1 VDRRLHVT
9 YLSRRLNHFTG
20 MAASDLQ
27 LAAGRSLASDL
38 RDIRKKHGVDR
49 KVVLDSTRLADDV
62 IDQLEEDVLLNHP
75 AFNKVYLRSLLCAYG
90 DAIGLVREDV
100 LSALEAVYD
109 GTYSGAL
116 GRLYLDHEQMSAS
129 EAESA
134 DASLETDVQVAAE
147 KGSLEQENPNVPART
162 DSDTSPGN
170 SDLELESESNSDLSE
185 RMPGEDDIDSRRHED
200 RPNPKEVPEP
210 KDVLNPEDQSR
221 PHEPSGILDSM
232 PGLIQRMNAWGRDR
246 KTFLL
251 PNMNGVS
258 MALLV
263 GGAFIVLVWLAVS
276 TLRGLSVSQ
285 EVPAAAAD
293 STLKAH
299 SVPPP
304 PIVLPDSLTGAII
317 AATEPLDPIRVTV
330 DRDLRKPYWVEF
342 QDTIRFVFRDRLL
355 LEREVDHTRVLV
367 DDFALPQKWLLEPG
381 PLDITRQRVQSWLD
395 SLVAAGA
402 PPQREAA
409 PFSMPPDSP

>member
-1 VDRRLHVT
+1 VDRRLLVT
-9 YLSRRLNHFTG
+9 YLPRRLNHFTG

-90 DAIGLVREDV
+90 DAIGLDREDV

-109 GTYSGAL
+109 GTYNGAL
-116 GRLYLDHEQMSAS
+116 GRVFLAHEQMSAS

-134 DASLETDVQVAAE
+134 DASPGTDVQVTAE
-147 KGSLEQENPNVPART
+147 KGSHEQDNPNVPAGT
-162 DSDTSPGN
+162 GLDSSPVAP
-170 SDLELESESNSDLSE
+170 DLELELESNVDPSE
-185 RMPGEDDIDSRRHED
+185 GMPGEDDIDSRRHED
-200 RPNPKEVPEP
+200 RPNPKEVFEP
-210 KDVLNPEDQSR
+210 KDVLNPEDQPR
-221 PHEPSGILDSM
+221 PHDPSGTVDSM

-293 STLKAH
+293 STLEARSIK
-299 SVPPP
+299 PP

-409 PFSMPPDSP
+409 SFSMPPDSP

>member
-1 VDRRLHVT
+1 MDRRLLVT
-9 YLSRRLNHFTG
+9 YLPRRLNHFTG

-109 GTYSGAL
+109 GTYNGAL
-116 GRLYLDHEQMSAS
+116 GRVFLAHEQMSAS
-129 EAESA
+129 ESESA
-134 DASLETDVQVAAE
+134 DASPETDVQVAAE
-147 KGSLEQENPNVPART
+147 KGSHEQDNPNVTAGT
-162 DSDTSPGN
+162 ALDSSPVAPDF
-170 SDLELESESNSDLSE
+170 DLESNVDPSE

-200 RPNPKEVPEP
+200 RPNPKEVFEP
-210 KDVLNPEDQSR
+210 KDVLNPEDQPR

-232 PGLIQRMNAWGRDR
+232 PGLIQRMNTWGRDR

-293 STLKAH
+293 STLEAR

>member
-1 VDRRLHVT
+1 MDRRLLVT
-9 YLSRRLNHFTG
+9 YLPRRLNHFTG

-90 DAIGLVREDV
+90 DAIGLDREDV

-109 GTYSGAL
+109 GTYNGAL
-116 GRLYLDHEQMSAS
+116 GRVFLAHEQMSAS

-134 DASLETDVQVAAE
+134 DASPETDVQVAAE
-147 KGSLEQENPNVPART
+147 KGSHEQDNPNVTAGT
-162 DSDTSPGN
+162 ALDSSPVAP
-170 SDLELESESNSDLSE
+170 DFELESNVDPSE

-200 RPNPKEVPEP
+200 RPNPKEVFEP
-210 KDVLNPEDQSR
+210 KDVLNPEDQPR
-221 PHEPSGILDSM
+221 PHDPSGTVDSM
-232 PGLIQRMNAWGRDR
+232 PGLIQRMNTWGRDR

-293 STLKAH
+293 STLEAR
-299 SVPPP
+299 SIPPP

-381 PLDITRQRVQSWLD
+381 PLDITRERVQSWLD

-409 PFSMPPDSP
+409 SFSMPPDSP

>member
-1 VDRRLHVT
+1 MDRRLLVT
-9 YLSRRLNHFTG
+9 YLPRRLNHFTG

-109 GTYSGAL
+109 GTYNGAL
-116 GRLYLDHEQMSAS
+116 GRVFLAHEQMSAS
-129 EAESA
+129 ESESA
-134 DASLETDVQVAAE
+134 DASPETDVQVAAE
-147 KGSLEQENPNVPART
+147 KGSHEQDNPNVTAGT
-162 DSDTSPGN
+162 ALDSSPVAPDF
-170 SDLELESESNSDLSE
+170 DLESNVDPSE

-200 RPNPKEVPEP
+200 RPNPKEVFEP
-210 KDVLNPEDQSR
+210 KDVLNPEDQPR
-221 PHEPSGILDSM
+221 PHDPSGTVDSM
-232 PGLIQRMNAWGRDR
+232 PGLIQRMNTWGRDR

-293 STLKAH
+293 STLEAR

-381 PLDITRQRVQSWLD
+381 SLDITRQRVQSWLD

>member
-1 VDRRLHVT
+1 MDRRLLVT
-9 YLSRRLNHFTG
+9 YLPRRLNHFTG

-49 KVVLDSTRLADDV
+49 KVVLDSTRLAEDV

-109 GTYSGAL
+109 GTYNGAL
-116 GRLYLDHEQMSAS
+116 GRVFLAHEQMSAS
-129 EAESA
+129 ESESA
-134 DASLETDVQVAAE
+134 DASPETDVQVAAE
-147 KGSLEQENPNVPART
+147 KGSHEQDNPNVTAGT
-162 DSDTSPGN
+162 ALDSSPVAP
-170 SDLELESESNSDLSE
+170 DFELESNVDPSE
-185 RMPGEDDIDSRRHED
+185 RMPGEDDIDSRRDED
-200 RPNPKEVPEP
+200 GPNPKEVFEP
-210 KDVLNPEDQSR
+210 KDVLNPEDQPR

-258 MALLV
+258 MALFV

-293 STLKAH
+293 STLEAR

-381 PLDITRQRVQSWLD
+381 PLDITRERVQSWLD

-409 PFSMPPDSP
+409 SFSMPPDSP

>member
-1 VDRRLHVT
+1 MDRRLLVT
-9 YLSRRLNHFTG
+9 YLSRRLNHCTG

-75 AFNKVYLRSLLCAYG
+75 AFNKVYLRLLLCAYG
-90 DAIGLVREDV
+90 DAIGLVRKDV

-109 GTYSGAL
+109 GTYNGAL
-116 GRLYLDHEQMSAS
+116 GRVFLAHEQMPAS

-134 DASLETDVQVAAE
+134 DASPETVVQVAVG
-147 KGSLEQENPNVPART
+147 KGSHEQDNPNVSAGT
-162 DSDTSPGN
+162 DSDASPGD

-185 RMPGEDDIDSRRHED
+185 RMPSEDDIDSARAED
-200 RPNPKEVPEP
+200 GSLPKEVFEP
-210 KDVLNPEDQSR
+210 KDVLNPEDQPC
-221 PHEPSGILDSM
+221 PHEPSGILDSI

-293 STLKAH
+293 STLEAR

-381 PLDITRQRVQSWLD
+381 PLDITRERVQSWLD